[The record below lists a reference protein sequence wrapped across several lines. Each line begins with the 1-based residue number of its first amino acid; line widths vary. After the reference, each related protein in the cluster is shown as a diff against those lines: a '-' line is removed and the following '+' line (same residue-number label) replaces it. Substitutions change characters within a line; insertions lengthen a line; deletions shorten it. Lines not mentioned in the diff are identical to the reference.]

1 VGAAGIV
8 ALLARRSGSLSRGG
22 AFAAWGVGAVAVA
35 AGWGWGALLVA
46 WFTVSSWL
54 THLGASAKHRRSE
67 SALAASAPRTSRQ
80 VLANG
85 AIFALGAA
93 AYALTGDRL
102 WGLAASG
109 ALAAAAADTW
119 ATELGLLWG
128 GTPRAILTGRP
139 LDAGLSGGVT
149 AVGLL
154 ASVAGGLAVGV
165 GAAPLLGGDLRLAPL
180 LALAGFAGALG
191 DSLLGA
197 TLQVRRWC
205 AACARRTEREVHSC
219 GAPTVSQ
226 GGVAWMTNDTVNLL
240 CTLLGASAAVAL
252 AGPRL

>member
-1 VGAAGIV
+1 MLAWRAA
-8 ALLARRSGSLSRGG
+8 SLSRGG
-22 AFAAWGVGAVAVA
+22 ALAAWGVGTLAVA
-35 AGWGWGALLVA
+35 AGWGWGALLIA
-46 WFTVSSWL
+46 WFVASSGL
-54 THLGASAKHRRSE
+54 TRWGAAAKQRRSASALPGASARN
-67 SALAASAPRTSRQ
+67 ARQ

-85 AIFALGAA
+85 AVYALGAA
-93 AYALTGDRL
+93 AYSVTGDPL
-102 WGLAASG
+102 WGLAALG

-128 GTPRAILTGRP
+128 GTPRAILSGRP

-149 AVGLL
+149 LVGF
-154 ASVAGGLAVGV
+154 AGSAAGGLAVGLAGARLV
-165 GAAPLLGGDLRLAPL
+165 GADLSVAPW

-205 AACARRTEREVHSC
+205 AGCARLTEREVHSC
-219 GAPTVSQ
+219 GAPTALRS
-226 GGVAWMTNDTVNLL
+226 GVPWVTNDTVNLL